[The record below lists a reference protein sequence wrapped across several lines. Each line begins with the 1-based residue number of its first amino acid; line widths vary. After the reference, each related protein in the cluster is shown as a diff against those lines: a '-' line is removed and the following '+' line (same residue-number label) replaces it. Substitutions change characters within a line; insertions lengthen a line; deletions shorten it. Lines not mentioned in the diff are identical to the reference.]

1 MTVTE
6 AEVRETLAGCLAIR
20 DEATR
25 STTLGAVGT
34 TSTPAELSRRHHC
47 RRTRRAD
54 WPRRFGGR
62 DADATEAQ
70 TDHQGPPR
78 IRDARPVPV
87 RVGMKM
93 LGPTVLEHGSS
104 EQQER
109 WLPPIANGSEIWC
122 QMFSEPDA
130 GSDLANVTTS
140 AVPVPHGWEPHRPE
154 GVDQPRRLRRL
165 GGVSGSHR
173 SPSPPSIVASPCSRC
188 GCLFLA

>member
-1 MTVTE
+1 MPD
-6 AEVRETLAGCLAIR
+6 LY
-20 DEATR
+20 
-25 STTLGAVGT
+25 
-34 TSTPAELSRRHHC
+34 P
-47 RRTRRAD
+47 
-54 WPRRFGGR
+54 F
-62 DADATEAQ
+62 
-70 TDHQGPPR
+70 
-78 IRDARPVPV
+78 

-140 AVPVPHGWEPHRPE
+140 AVPVPHGWNLTGQKVWTSRAAYA
-154 GVDQPRRLRRL
+154 RL

-173 SPSPPSIVASPCSRC
+173 SRVPQASWPHHVRGADVC
-188 GCLFLA
+188 FLA